1 MTNLP
6 DEYGNCGDIFS
17 CFYEE
22 SDNATEAKAIIARL
36 QNEMPPP
43 EDGFRTPFMSLDRCS
58 DAEKEVIKKFIEEEG
73 NHAQQPATALTLP
86 PADPVGHWGVFGFV
100 REYLPFGKKKRSTDL
115 SAYDAMM
122 IVLRNVKLVYYE
134 GLFYVQQCSIFKQIS
149 EPDLKTLIFG
159 ILEPTFDAGVN
170 PKIVNAVV
178 DALKMN
184 GRIKVTQTSEDS
196 DRVFFIDG
204 AYSISKQQLMPIRP
218 DDFFTTYV
226 PIEFTPQ
233 HGGCPYFEQ
242 YLEQVSGGDE
252 GIKRLIWE
260 MIGYLLVP
268 DMQAKAFFVL
278 QGVGDSGKSV
288 LGNLIRSLFNP
299 ESVSHMEIFRFRD
312 RFATSGLKNKRLNV
326 CMDLPRA
333 QISRE
338 AIGTIKM
345 VTGDDTITT
354 EEKFRAAESY
364 KPTCKLLFGSNFPLM
379 PADNDEA
386 FRARVVTIPF
396 RYSIP
401 PERQDKQLLEKLMGE
416 RLAIVMK
423 ALDYLQDLR
432 ARNYQ
437 FIRVAQTIDVTGYI
451 PENELMAGF
460 LKAYCIFEST
470 AYTFTADLMEAY
482 NIFRAGQNV
491 PPLTD
496 TATFSRQLNK
506 YCAGRIAAK
515 RLRHGVRNQNGYEG
529 IRLKNFKEE

>member
-1 MTNLP
+1 
-6 DEYGNCGDIFS
+6 
-17 CFYEE
+17 
-22 SDNATEAKAIIARL
+22 
-36 QNEMPPP
+36 MPPL
-43 EDGFRTPFMSLDRCS
+43 EDGFRAPFTLFDGCS
-58 DAEKEVIKKFIEEEG
+58 DAEREVIEVFIEER
-73 NHAQQPATALTLP
+73 NNQAQQPAAALTLP
-86 PADPVGHWGVFGFV
+86 PADPASHWGVFGFM

-115 SAYDAMM
+115 SAYDAMTT
-122 IVLRNVKLVYYE
+122 VLRYVRLVHYD
-134 GLFYVQQCSIFKQIS
+134 GLFYMQQCSVFKQLNES
-149 EPDLKTLIFG
+149 DLKTLIFG
-159 ILEPTFDAGVN
+159 ILEPIFDAGIN

-184 GRIKVTQTSEDS
+184 GRIKATQTSEDS
-196 DRVFFIDG
+196 DRVFFLNG
-204 AYSISKQQLMPIRP
+204 AYSISKRQLIPILP

-226 PIEFTPQ
+226 SIEFTPQ
-233 HGGCPYFEQ
+233 HGGCPCFDL

-252 GIKRLIWE
+252 KIKRLIWE
-260 MIGYLLVP
+260 MIGYLLDS
-268 DMQAKAFFVL
+268 DMTAKAFFVL

-288 LGNLIRSLFNP
+288 LGNLISSLFNP

-364 KPTCKLLFGSNFPLM
+364 KPTCKLLFGTNFPLM

-396 RYSIP
+396 RYSVP
-401 PERQDKQLLEKLMGE
+401 SERQDKHLLDKLMGE

-432 ARNYQ
+432 ARNYH
-437 FIRVAQTIDVTGYI
+437 FIRVAQTIDVAGYI
-451 PENELMAGF
+451 PENELMTGF
-460 LKAYCIFEST
+460 LNTHCIFEPT

-482 NIFRAGQNV
+482 NMFRTGQNV
-491 PPLTD
+491 PPITD
-496 TATFSRQLNK
+496 SAAFSRQVNK
-506 YCAGRIAAK
+506 FCSGRIAAK
-515 RLRHGVRNQNGYEG
+515 RRRCNGQNLNGYEG
-529 IRLKNFKEE
+529 TRLINFKEEEL

>member
-1 MTNLP
+1 MAKFQIDGP
-6 DEYGNCGDIFS
+6 FS
-17 CFYEE
+17 SFYEE
-22 SDNATEAKAIIARL
+22 SDAATAAKAIIARL

-43 EDGFRTPFMSLDRCS
+43 EDGFRTPFILLDGCS
-58 DAEKEVIKKFIEEEG
+58 DTERKVIKEFVEERK
-73 NHAQQPATALTLP
+73 NQAQQPATAPPLP
-86 PADPVGHWGVFGFV
+86 PADPAGYWGVFGFR
-100 REYLPFGKKKRSTDL
+100 REYLPFGKKKRSIEF
-115 SAYDAMM
+115 SAYDAMAA
-122 IVLRNVKLVYYE
+122 VLRNVRLVHYD

-149 EPDLKTLIFG
+149 EPDLKTVIFG
-159 ILEPTFDAGVN
+159 ILEPAFDAGIN

-184 GRIKVTQTSEDS
+184 GRIKVTQISEDS
-196 DRVFFIDG
+196 DRVFFLNG
-204 AYSISKQQLMPIRP
+204 AYSISKRQLIPILP
-218 DDFFTTYV
+218 TDFFTTYV
-226 PIEFTPQ
+226 PVEFTPQ
-233 HGGCPYFEQ
+233 HDGCPCFDL

-252 GIKRLIWE
+252 KIKRLIWE

-268 DMQAKAFFVL
+268 DMTAKAFFVL

-288 LGNLIRSLFNP
+288 LGNLISSLFNP

-396 RYSIP
+396 RYSVP
-401 PERQDKQLLEKLMGE
+401 SKHQDKHLLDKLMGE
-416 RLAIVMK
+416 RLAIVIK
-423 ALDYLQDLR
+423 ALNYLQDLR
-432 ARNYQ
+432 VRNYQ
-437 FIRVAQTIDVTGYI
+437 FLCVAQTIDIAGYI

-460 LKAYCIFEST
+460 LNAFCVFEPS
-470 AYTFTADLMEAY
+470 AYTFTADLMETY
-482 NIFRAGQNV
+482 NMFRTGQNV
-491 PPLTD
+491 PPITD
-496 TATFSRQLNK
+496 IAAFSRQVNK
-506 YCAGRIAAK
+506 FCSGRIVA
-515 RLRHGVRNQNGYEG
+515 RRRRCNGQNLNGYEG
-529 IRLKNFKEE
+529 IRLVNFKEE